1 MDTLNLQCAVDGPKS
16 KLRVFVAAD
25 CAVPAGHLR
34 FLTLRFLS
42 GFLLALFV
50 VPITTL
56 SEAQQ
61 TRPTESQV
69 KAAYLFNF
77 GKFVRWP
84 VLANSVDSLQICVL
98 GKNSFGTV
106 LDSTIKGEAISGK
119 PVTARNIPSM
129 HEAEGCH
136 ILFVS
141 MSEETRLNTVLASAR
156 RLPVLTVSDIPHFAE
171 RGGMIGLVN
180 EEDRIRFEV
189 NITPIE
195 DAGLTVS
202 SELLKVALRVI
213 RKRAGGD

>member
-1 MDTLNLQCAVDGPKS
+1 VETLNLQCAVDGPRS
-16 KLRVFVAAD
+16 KGRIPGAAHRGL
-25 CAVPAGHLR
+25 AGCFRFLALR
-34 FLTLRFLS
+34 FFPA
-42 GFLLALFV
+42 FLLALF
-50 VPITTL
+50 ITPFTNRT
-56 SEAQQ
+56 EAQ

-106 LDSTIKGEAISGK
+106 LEATVKGEAISGK
-119 PVTARNIPSM
+119 PVTTRNIPSM
-129 HEAEGCH
+129 HDADGCH

-141 MSEETRLNTVLASAR
+141 MSEETRLSAVLASAK

-180 EEDRIRFEV
+180 QEDRIRFEV
-189 NITPIE
+189 NIAPIE
-195 DAGLTVS
+195 DSGLTVS

>member
-1 MDTLNLQCAVDGPKS
+1 VDTLNLQRAVDGTES
-16 KLRVFVAAD
+16 KGRLPVAAD
-25 CAVPAGHLR
+25 CALLTGHLR
-34 FLTLRFLS
+34 FATLRFLS
-42 GFLLALFV
+42 AFLLAVFV
-50 VPITTL
+50 VPIATR

-84 VLANSVDSLQICVL
+84 VMANSLDSLQICVL
-98 GKNSFGTV
+98 GRNSFGTV
-106 LDSTIKGEAISGK
+106 LDSTVKGEVISGK
-119 PVTARNIPSM
+119 PVTARSIPSM
-129 HEAEGCH
+129 HEADGCH

-141 MSEETRLNTVLASAR
+141 MSEETRLNTVLAGVR

-171 RGGMIGLVN
+171 RGGMIGLVSQK
-180 EEDRIRFEV
+180 DRIRFEV
-189 NITPIE
+189 NIAPIE

>member
-1 MDTLNLQCAVDGPKS
+1 MDTLNLQGAVDGPRS
-16 KLRVFVAAD
+16 KDRIFGAD
-25 CAVPAGHLR
+25 HRGLVAGHLG
-34 FLTLRFLS
+34 LLALRFIFA
-42 GFLLALFV
+42 FLLALFV
-50 VPITTL
+50 TPIITR

-106 LDSTIKGEAISGK
+106 LDATVKGEAISGK
-119 PVTARNIPSM
+119 PVTTRNIPSM
-129 HEAEGCH
+129 HEADGCH

-141 MSEETRLNTVLASAR
+141 SSEEPHLSTVLAGAK
-156 RLPVLTVSDIPHFAE
+156 RLPVLTVSDIPRFAE

-180 EEDRIRFEV
+180 QEDRIRFEV
-189 NITPIE
+189 NVAPIE
-195 DAGLTVS
+195 DAGLAVS

>member
-1 MDTLNLQCAVDGPKS
+1 MDTLNSRGAVAGQRSRGRPAAAH
-16 KLRVFVAAD
+16 RGRAGYFGFV
-25 CAVPAGHLR
+25 
-34 FLTLRFLS
+34 TLRFVPA
-42 GFLLALFV
+42 FLLALFIA
-50 VPITTL
+50 PITSR

-61 TRPTESQV
+61 ARPTESQV

-106 LDSTIKGEAISGK
+106 LEATVKGEAISGK
-119 PVTARNIPSM
+119 PVTTRNIPSM
-129 HEAEGCH
+129 HDADGCH

-141 MSEETRLNTVLASAR
+141 MSEETRLNAVLASAK

-180 EEDRIRFEV
+180 QEDRIRFEV
-189 NITPIE
+189 NVAPIE
-195 DAGLTVS
+195 DSGLTVS

>member
-1 MDTLNLQCAVDGPKS
+1 MQGAVDGRRS
-16 KLRVFVAAD
+16 KGRIPGAARRGSL
-25 CAVPAGHLR
+25 AVHLR
-34 FLTLRFLS
+34 FLTSRFLS
-42 GFLLALFV
+42 AFLLTLFV
-50 VPITTL
+50 APITTL

-84 VLANSVDSLQICVL
+84 VLTNSVDSLQICVL

-106 LDSTIKGEAISGK
+106 LEATVKGEAISGK
-119 PVTARNIPSM
+119 PVTTRNIPSM
-129 HEAEGCH
+129 HEADGCH

-141 MSEETRLNTVLASAR
+141 MSEETRLSAVLASAK
-156 RLPVLTVSDIPHFAE
+156 RLPVLTVSDIPRFAE

-180 EEDRIRFEV
+180 QEDRIRFEV
-189 NITPIE
+189 NVAPIE

>member
-1 MDTLNLQCAVDGPKS
+1 MQCAVDGPRAKG
-16 KLRVFVAAD
+16 RIPGAAHRGLL
-25 CAVPAGHLR
+25 AGHLR
-34 FLTLRFLS
+34 FLALRLFS
-42 GFLLALFV
+42 AFLLALFV
-50 VPITTL
+50 APVITR

-84 VLANSVDSLQICVL
+84 VLANSVNSLQICVL

-106 LDSTIKGEAISGK
+106 LDATVKGEAISGK
-119 PVTARNIPSM
+119 PVTTRNIPSM
-129 HEAEGCH
+129 HEADGCH

-141 MSEETRLNTVLASAR
+141 MSEETRLSAILASAK
-156 RLPVLTVSDIPHFAE
+156 RLPVLTVSDIPRFAE
-171 RGGMIGLVN
+171 RGGMIGFVN
-180 EEDRIRFEV
+180 QEDRIRFEV
-189 NITPIE
+189 NIAPLE
-195 DAGLTVS
+195 DSGINVS

>member
-1 MDTLNLQCAVDGPKS
+1 VDTLNSRCAVDGQRSRGRPAAARRGRAGYFGFLA
-16 KLRVFVAAD
+16 LRF
-25 CAVPAGHLR
+25 VPA
-34 FLTLRFLS
+34 
-42 GFLLALFV
+42 FLLALFIA
-50 VPITTL
+50 PITPR

-61 TRPTESQV
+61 ARPTESQV

-98 GKNSFGTV
+98 GKNPFGTV
-106 LDSTIKGEAISGK
+106 LEATVKGEAISGK
-119 PVTARNIPSM
+119 PVTTRNIPSM
-129 HEAEGCH
+129 HEADGCH

-141 MSEETRLNTVLASAR
+141 MSEEGRLSAVLASAK
-156 RLPVLTVSDIPHFAE
+156 RLPVLTVSDIQHFAE

-180 EEDRIRFEV
+180 QEDRIRFEV
-189 NITPIE
+189 NVAPIE
-195 DAGLTVS
+195 DSGLTVS

>member
-1 MDTLNLQCAVDGPKS
+1 VDTLNLQCAVDGPRSKS
-16 KLRVFVAAD
+16 RIPGAARRGLL
-25 CAVPAGHLR
+25 AGHLR
-34 FLTLRFLS
+34 FLALRCFLA
-42 GFLLALFV
+42 FLLALCV
-50 VPITTL
+50 LSLTTR

-77 GKFVRWP
+77 GKFVHWP
-84 VLANSVDSLQICVL
+84 ALANSVDSLQICVL

-106 LDSTIKGEAISGK
+106 LDATVKGETISGK
-119 PVTARNIPSM
+119 PVTTRNIPSM
-129 HEAEGCH
+129 HEADGCH
-136 ILFVS
+136 LLFVS
-141 MSEETRLNTVLASAR
+141 MSEETRLSTILASAK
-156 RLPVLTVSDIPHFAE
+156 RLPVLTVSDLPRFAE

-180 EEDRIRFEV
+180 QEDRIRFEV
-189 NITPIE
+189 NIAPIE

>member
-1 MDTLNLQCAVDGPKS
+1 MDTLNLQYAVDGS
-16 KLRVFVAAD
+16 KLKDRIPGAAHRGLL
-25 CAVPAGHLR
+25 AGYLR

-42 GFLLALFV
+42 AFLLALFV
-50 VPITTL
+50 ASITTN

-61 TRPTESQV
+61 ARPTESQV

-98 GKNSFGTV
+98 GKNSLGKV
-106 LDSTIKGEAISGK
+106 LDATVKGEAISGK
-119 PVTARNIPSM
+119 PVTTRSIPSM

-141 MSEETRLNTVLASAR
+141 MSEETRLNTVLASTR
-156 RLPVLTVSDIPHFAE
+156 RLPVLTVSDIPRFAE
-171 RGGMIGLVN
+171 RGGMIGLVKQ
-180 EEDRIRFEV
+180 EDRIRFEV
-189 NITPIE
+189 NVAPIE
-195 DAGLTVS
+195 DSGLTVS

-213 RKRAGGD
+213 RKRGGGE

>member
-1 MDTLNLQCAVDGPKS
+1 MRRRRPEIKRSHPG
-16 KLRVFVAAD
+16 AAHRGR
-25 CAVPAGHLR
+25 AGYFGFLALR
-34 FLTLRFLS
+34 FFPA
-42 GFLLALFV
+42 FLLALFIA
-50 VPITTL
+50 PITTRT
-56 SEAQQ
+56 EAQQ
-61 TRPTESQV
+61 ARPTESQV

-106 LDSTIKGEAISGK
+106 LEATVKGEAISGK
-119 PVTARNIPSM
+119 PVTTRNIPSM
-129 HEAEGCH
+129 HDADGCH

-141 MSEETRLNTVLASAR
+141 MSEETRLNAVLASAK

-180 EEDRIRFEV
+180 QEDRIRFEV
-189 NITPIE
+189 NVAPIE
-195 DAGLTVS
+195 DSGLTVS